1 LSNPIP
7 SSLSLAVIANGQ
19 LGDATPIANNYS
31 QIQAAVNALITA
43 LSGGAAGQF
52 FQAVDGSDV
61 KWGIVPGSVIAQ
73 GTKTANVATT
83 GTTFATGADVL
94 AAPLSFTADGSSNY
108 VIRVEAT
115 DWFAAPAG
123 VLNVNLNLDGADAG
137 GISVASPGTGVAA
150 SLGASTILLSP
161 SAGTHTVNARLF
173 VTSGSG
179 STGTIEGGSGGAGAK
194 RPILVSIEHF

>member
-1 LSNPIP
+1 MSNPIP
-7 SSLSLAVIANGQ
+7 SSLALSVIANGQ

-108 VIRVEAT
+108 VVSVFAT
-115 DWFAAPAG
+115 DWFCNAAG
-123 VLNVNLNLDGADAG
+123 VLTLSLNLDGADAG
-137 GISVASPGTGVAA
+137 QIAVASPGTGNAA
-150 SLGASTILLSP
+150 SLGATTMLISP
-161 SAGTHTVNARLF
+161 SAGTHTVNARLI
-173 VTSGSG
+173 VSTG
-179 STGTIEGGSGGAGAK
+179 TGTIEGGSGGAGAK
-194 RPILVSIEHF
+194 RPILVAVQHY